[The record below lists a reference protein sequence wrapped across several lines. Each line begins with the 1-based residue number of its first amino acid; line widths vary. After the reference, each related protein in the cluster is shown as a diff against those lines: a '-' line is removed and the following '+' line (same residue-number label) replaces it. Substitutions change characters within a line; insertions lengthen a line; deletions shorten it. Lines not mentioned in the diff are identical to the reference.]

1 MGDLVVLDI
10 IAANNE
16 RGDDE
21 VLHALD
27 PVGYEVFGS

>member
-1 MGDLVVLDI
+1 VLDI

-27 PVGYEVFGS
+27 SVGYEAFGS